1 MIVIQIMLRP
11 LPKLSSLY
19 LTLIPVR
26 AIDATICFIAQKFS
40 RKKNID
46 NDLGINEK
54 VLIADRKK

>member
-19 LTLIPVR
+19 LTLRPFR
-26 AIDATICFIAQKFS
+26 AIDAAICFIAQKFS